1 MLRFLWAYLVYTW
14 GGLHRY
20 FGNQNAIRSEHEAA
34 VRYFSKAFEIDPSF
48 LRVRLERGVLLFRE
62 LGRTEEA
69 LADFD
74 ALVDED
80 PVYAAPA
87 LFNRA
92 LLAQQDGRYQDAL
105 HDLQAYLALS
115 PREYQQEAVHM
126 MDVLH
131 TLIAADDADTAGARE

>member
-20 FGNQNAIRSEHEAA
+20 FGNQNAMRSEHEAA
-34 VRYFSKAFEIDPSF
+34 VRYFTKAYEIDPTF

-62 LGRTEEA
+62 LGRTDEA

-74 ALVDED
+74 ALVEED
-80 PVYAAPA
+80 PIYAAPA

-92 LLAQQDGRYQDAL
+92 MLAQQKLAAGRTDEVMTLEPLYIRRSEAEVLWEKRQQKQ
-105 HDLQAYLALS
+105 QA
-115 PREYQQEAVHM
+115 
-126 MDVLH
+126 
-131 TLIAADDADTAGARE
+131 

>member
-20 FGNQNAIRSEHEAA
+20 FGNQNAMRSEHEAA
-34 VRYFSKAFEIDPSF
+34 VRYFTKAYEIDPTF

-62 LGRTEEA
+62 LGRMEEA

-80 PVYAAPA
+80 PIYAAPA

-92 LLAQQDGRYQDAL
+92 LLAQQDGRFQDAL
-105 HDLQAYLALS
+105 TDLEAYVALA
-115 PREYQQEAVHM
+115 PNEYTREATHL
-126 MDVLH
+126 MDALRS
-131 TLIAADDADTAGARE
+131 LISADEEGD

>member
-20 FGNQNAIRSEHEAA
+20 FGNQNAMRSEHEAA
-34 VRYFSKAFEIDPSF
+34 VRYFTKAYEIDPTF

-80 PVYAAPA
+80 PIYAAPA

-92 LLAQQDGRYQDAL
+92 LLAQQYGRYQDAL
-105 HDLQAYLALS
+105 HDLEAYVAFS
-115 PREYQQEAVHM
+115 PREYLQEAMHLM
-126 MDVLH
+126 IVLR
-131 TLIAADDADTAGARE
+131 TLLAGDEEVE